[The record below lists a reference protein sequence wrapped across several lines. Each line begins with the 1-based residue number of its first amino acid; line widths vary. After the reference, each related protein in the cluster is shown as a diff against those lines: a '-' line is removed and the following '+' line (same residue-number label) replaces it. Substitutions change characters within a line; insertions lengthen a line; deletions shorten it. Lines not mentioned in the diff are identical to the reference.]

1 MVEKMKVWQLADWGK
16 QNLQIA
22 KRDVPRVGPRDVLVR
37 VHAVSLNFRDRPA
50 LDNIHLL
57 GRTPRPYTP
66 CSDLAGEIVEVGS
79 EVKRWKTGERVS
91 ANYYTQWFDGLPSA
105 DMDVNFEAFSLD
117 LQGTLAEYVLVP
129 EGAVVRAPDA
139 LSMEEISTLPVAALT
154 AWSAL
159 VTEGKLRAGQSV
171 LLQGTGG
178 VSLFG
183 LQFARMSGARVIMLS
198 RSAEKLERVK
208 ALGAVEAIDTSE
220 HPNWAERVR
229 ELTRGRGADHIFETI
244 GGDSYRKS
252 LDAAAMG
259 ARITTVG
266 FLESNEFTLPIVPMI
281 VRRAVIQGLS
291 VGHRRAFED
300 MIAAI
305 EVNGLKPVIDHV
317 YDWKDVPAAF
327 DHLERGAF
335 GKIVISVNPKL

>member
-16 QNLQIA
+16 ENLRVA
-22 KRDVPRVGPRDVLVR
+22 ERDVPCPGPNDVLVR
-37 VHAVSLNFRDRPA
+37 VRAVSLNFRDRPA

-66 CSDLAGEIVEVGS
+66 CSDLAGEIVEVGPD
-79 EVKRWKTGERVS
+79 VKRWKVGDRVS
-91 ANYYTQWFDGLPSA
+91 ANYYTQWLDGMAAP
-105 DMDVNFEAFSLD
+105 DMDVNFEALSLD

-129 EGAVVRAPDA
+129 EVSVVRAPDA
-139 LSMEEISTLPVAALT
+139 LSMEEIATLPVAALT

-159 VTEGKLRAGQSV
+159 VTQGHLRAGQSV

-183 LQFARMSGARVIMLS
+183 LQFARMSGARVIIIS
-198 RSAEKLERVK
+198 RSAEKLERAK
-208 ALGAVEAIDTSE
+208 ALGAVETIDTRE
-220 HPNWAERVR
+220 YPNWAERVR
-229 ELTRGRGADHIFETI
+229 KITKGRGVDHIFETI
-244 GGDSYRKS
+244 GGESYKKS

-259 ARITTVG
+259 ARITTIG

-281 VRRAVIQGLS
+281 VRRVVIQGLS
-291 VGHRRAFED
+291 VGHRRAFEE

-305 EVNGLKPVIDHV
+305 EVNGLKPVIDKV

-327 DHLERGAF
+327 DHLEQGAF
-335 GKIVISVNPKL
+335 GKIVVSVNP

>member
-1 MVEKMKVWQLADWGK
+1 MSEAMKVWQLAEWGK
-16 QNLQIA
+16 ENLQVA
-22 KRDVPRVGPRDVLVR
+22 EREVPRPGPGDVLVR
-37 VHAVSLNFRDRPA
+37 VHAASLNFRDRPA
-50 LDNIHLL
+50 LDGVHLL

-66 CSDLAGEIVEVGS
+66 CSDMAGEVVEVGAD
-79 EVKRWKTGERVS
+79 VTRWKAGDRVS
-91 ANYYTQWFDGLPSA
+91 ANYYTRWLDGVAPP
-105 DMDVNFEAFSLD
+105 DIDVNFYGLSLD

-129 EGAVVRAPDA
+129 EIALVRAPDA
-139 LSMEEISTLPVAALT
+139 LSMEEVATLPIAALT

-159 VTEGKLRAGQSV
+159 ITEGQLRPGQSV

-183 LQFARMSGARVIMLS
+183 LQFALMTGARAILLS
-198 RSAEKLERVK
+198 RSAEKLER
-208 ALGAVEAIDTSE
+208 ARAIGARDVIDTSE
-220 HPNWAERVR
+220 HPDWAERVK
-229 ELTRGRGADHIFETI
+229 EITNGRGADHIFETV
-244 GGDSYRKS
+244 GGESYRKS
-252 LDAAAMG
+252 LAAAAMA

-266 FLESNEFTLPIVPMI
+266 FLESTEFSLPIVPII
-281 VRRAVIQGLS
+281 VRRVLIQGLS

-317 YDWKDVPAAF
+317 YDWHDVPAAF

-335 GKIVISVNPKL
+335 GKIVVSINP